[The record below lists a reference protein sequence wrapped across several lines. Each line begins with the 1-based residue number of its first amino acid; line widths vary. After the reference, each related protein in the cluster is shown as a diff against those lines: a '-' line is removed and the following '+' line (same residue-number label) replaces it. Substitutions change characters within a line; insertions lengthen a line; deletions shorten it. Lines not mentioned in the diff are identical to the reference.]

1 MRTCLIRPCRNPSLG
16 PASAITPAAA
26 AVSTTPTRSPA
37 VRPVTTSRSVTENSC
52 PSTAAHRK
60 TPPTAGLR
68 HQHHRRNRAQPVDLS
83 QQPLNPSQYR
93 IAGQEHQPASRSGLP
108 ARQPRGTGWLLH
120 DRLPR
125 NAQALGHQRQREPLP
140 HLIRRRPQHLKPELS
155 APASPA
161 RSSDDLPIPC
171 SPSTSTSPPTPADK
185 PSSKV
190 CSRVSSSRRPTNNS
204 PGTKVLVTMLNITW
218 QSAVSPVPNEPPPR
232 MPT

>member
-1 MRTCLIRPCRNPSLG
+1 MYVCFHLFFFFFFLMIRRPPRSTLFPYTTLFRSLCPAQPVPHQHAGLVG
-16 PASAITPAAA
+16 PLQ
-26 AVSTTPTRSPA
+26 V
-37 VRPVTTSRSVTENSC
+37 
-52 PSTAAHRK
+52 
-60 TPPTAGLR
+60 LR

-83 QQPLNPSQYR
+83 QQPLNPRQYR

-171 SPSTSTSPPTPADK
+171 SPSTSTSPPTPAEK

-204 PGTKVLVTMLNITW
+204 PGTKVLVTMLNVTW

-232 MPT
+232 